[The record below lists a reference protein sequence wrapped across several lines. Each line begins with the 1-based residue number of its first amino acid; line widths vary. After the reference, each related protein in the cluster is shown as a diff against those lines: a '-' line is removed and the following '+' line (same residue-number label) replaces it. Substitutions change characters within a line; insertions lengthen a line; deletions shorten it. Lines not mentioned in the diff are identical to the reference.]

1 MRRAGVLIWIPV
13 LALMAASCGEPGEDP
28 DVAAGGDSDHAAEA
42 TSEAVALG
50 SALAQIRGHHLVV
63 VDLYEDGDREGALVH
78 AGHPIDEILTSA
90 STELEE
96 HGGSAA
102 ELEASLEEVQG
113 LVQREAPP
121 QQVRVAVEDATTATE
136 DATAA
141 FAGEEAESAGYRGS
155 VIADLLATAAHEY
168 EEAVAGGA
176 GVKLLVEYQD
186 AFGFL
191 QEGHRLYE
199 QVQAEVTAASQEE
212 ADEIAEAFETLD
224 AALPSVRPPQN
235 LATALDVESAAE
247 LIGHELEETVGAQLL
262 EEQDPE
268 EIAEEIEKLL
278 GEVVT
283 TYRAGDS
290 DEAAELAAEAYLENY
305 EVIEAEVIE
314 KAPDINEELE
324 PLLGA
329 ELRKRIQEGAPVGEI
344 EDMVDRVEEL
354 LGRALEALEEE

>member
-1 MRRAGVLIWIPV
+1 MRRAGVLILIPI
-13 LALMAASCGEPGEDP
+13 LAVVMAACGESGEDS
-28 DVAAGGDSDHAAEA
+28 DVTPGAGGDAEA
-42 TSEAVALG
+42 GSEAITFG
-50 SALAQIRGHHLVV
+50 SSLAQIRGHHLVA

-78 AGHPIDEILTSA
+78 AGHPIDEILA
-90 STELEE
+90 SVATELEE
-96 HGGSAA
+96 HGDGAA
-102 ELEASLEEVQG
+102 ELEASLHEVQG
-113 LVQREAPP
+113 LIEGEAPAED
-121 QQVRVAVEDATTATE
+121 VITAVENAASATA
-136 DATAA
+136 DATATL
-141 FAGEEAESAGYRGS
+141 AGDESESAGYRGS

-168 EEAVAGGA
+168 EEAVAGGG
-176 GVKLLVEYQD
+176 GVKLLAEYQD

-191 QEGHRLYE
+191 QEGHRLYA
-199 QVQAEVTAASQEE
+199 QVEAEVTAASQEE

-224 AALPSVRPPQN
+224 AALPSPQPPQR
-235 LATALDVESAAE
+235 LATALDLEAAAE

-262 EEQDPE
+262 AEQDPE
-268 EIAEEIEKLL
+268 EIGEEIEALL

-329 ELRKRIQEGAPVGEI
+329 ELRKRIQEGASVGEI
-344 EDMVDRVEEL
+344 EDIVDRAEQL
-354 LGRALEALEEE
+354 LDSALEALEEE